1 MTCHLPDDL
10 IVLIS
15 GVPGAGKTTI
25 SYELLKIY
33 TEIRLIEETD
43 IIRDILRG
51 YNIYLKETCNFEFDK
66 VCSHDIFLTYDM
78 AKEQCKIM
86 KESILNIIKR
96 QQRKKIPTIINGVH
110 IIPEELYLCTPYKN
124 IVYINLYVNSE
135 NALWNRLKNR
145 NPEKYKSECI
155 PLLYQTNT
163 DLNNSIHRIP
173 TNICKVYS
181 IDVSNKTIYETL
193 SDIHKIF
200 INLYGN

>member
-25 SYELLKIY
+25 SYELLKIH

-78 AKEQCKIM
+78 AKEQCKIKHGYRRCIFYHM
-86 KESILNIIKR
+86 IFQSSSKSSRILLASK
-96 QQRKKIPTIINGVH
+96 
-110 IIPEELYLCTPYKN
+110 C
-124 IVYINLYVNSE
+124 S
-135 NALWNRLKNR
+135 NR
-145 NPEKYKSECI
+145 I
-155 PLLYQTNT
+155 
-163 DLNNSIHRIP
+163 
-173 TNICKVYS
+173 
-181 IDVSNKTIYETL
+181 
-193 SDIHKIF
+193 
-200 INLYGN
+200 

>member
-25 SYELLKIY
+25 SYELLKIH

-78 AKEQCKIM
+78 AKEQCKI
-86 KESILNIIKR
+86 IK
-96 QQRKKIPTIINGVH
+96 NYH
-110 IIPEELYLCTPYKN
+110 IY
-124 IVYINLYVNSE
+124 YI
-135 NALWNRLKNR
+135 
-145 NPEKYKSECI
+145 KSFHSF
-155 PLLYQTNT
+155 P
-163 DLNNSIHRIP
+163 
-173 TNICKVYS
+173 
-181 IDVSNKTIYETL
+181 
-193 SDIHKIF
+193 
-200 INLYGN
+200 

>member
-25 SYELLKIY
+25 SYELLKIH

-96 QQRKKIPTIINGVH
+96 QQRKKNSYYNQWRTYYSRGIIFMH
-110 IIPEELYLCTPYKN
+110 AISKYSLY
-124 IVYINLYVNSE
+124 
-135 NALWNRLKNR
+135 
-145 NPEKYKSECI
+145 
-155 PLLYQTNT
+155 
-163 DLNNSIHRIP
+163 
-173 TNICKVYS
+173 
-181 IDVSNKTIYETL
+181 
-193 SDIHKIF
+193 
-200 INLYGN
+200 

>member
-25 SYELLKIY
+25 SYELLKIH

-110 IIPEELYLCTPYKN
+110 IIPEELYLCTPYQN

-173 TNICKVYS
+173 TNICVKY
-181 IDVSNKTIYETL
+181 TQL
-193 SDIHKIF
+193 M
-200 INLYGN
+200 